1 MLRVLQFRLGGDAR
15 MNRIYHTW
23 DKWECYRAGFFENRP
38 EDRKLSEAECKHMYA
53 KFLRDTTRFQ
63 TAMASV
69 LKDWPNSCE
78 QWLSNERMNRIA
90 WLGQAAMCYA
100 TGIPSTFCGGFNQ
113 LSPDEQ
119 HAANLAALGYLN
131 IWLAA
136 RGEPT
141 LATLKDAARTT
152 QPEMY

>member
-1 MLRVLQFRLGGDAR
+1 

-23 DKWECYRAGFFENRP
+23 DKWECYPAGFFENRP
-38 EDRKLSEAECKHMYA
+38 NNRNRTEGICKRMYA
-53 KFLRDTTRFQ
+53 QFLANITRFEE
-63 TAMASV
+63 AMAGV
-69 LKDWPNSCE
+69 LRDWPNSCE

-100 TGIPSTFCGGFNQ
+100 TGIPSTYCGGFNQ
-113 LSPDEQ
+113 LTPEQ
-119 HAANLAALGYLN
+119 QLAANLAALKYLN
-131 IWLAA
+131 IWLQS

>member
-1 MLRVLQFRLGGDAR
+1 ME
-15 MNRIYHTW
+15 RIYHTW

-38 EDRKLSEAECKHMYA
+38 EDRKLSEAECKLRYA
-53 KFLRDTTRFQ
+53 KFLRDTTRFE
-63 TAMASV
+63 TAMAGV
-69 LKDWPNSCE
+69 LNDWPNSCE

-119 HAANLAALGYLN
+119 NTANLAALKYLN
-131 IWLAA
+131 IWLAS
-136 RGEPT
+136 RGELT

>member
-1 MLRVLQFRLGGDAR
+1 

-23 DKWECYRAGFFENRP
+23 DKWECYRAGFFESKPKDNPRM
-38 EDRKLSEAECKHMYA
+38 SEGECKYAYA
-53 KFLRDTTRFQ
+53 KFLRDIPRFEA
-63 TAMASV
+63 AMAGV
-69 LKDWPNSCE
+69 LAEWPNSCE

-100 TGIPSTFCGGFNQ
+100 TGIPSAFCGGYNQ
-113 LSPDEQ
+113 LLPGEQ
-119 HAANLAALGYLN
+119 TAADLAALKYLN
-131 IWLAA
+131 IWLES

-141 LATLKDAARTT
+141 LATLKDAARKT

>member
-1 MLRVLQFRLGGDAR
+1 MK
-15 MNRIYHTW
+15 RIYHTW
-23 DKWECYRAGFFENRP
+23 EKWECYPAGFFENKP
-38 EDRKLSEAECKHMYA
+38 KNNPKMSEGECKYLYA
-53 KFLRDTTRFQ
+53 EFLRDIPRFES
-63 TAMASV
+63 AMAGV

-113 LSPDEQ
+113 LTAEQ
-119 HAANLAALGYLN
+119 QHDANLAALKYLN
-131 IWLAA
+131 IWLES

-141 LATLKDAARTT
+141 LATLKEAERKT

>member
-1 MLRVLQFRLGGDAR
+1 MD
-15 MNRIYHTW
+15 RIYHTW
-23 DKWECYRAGFFENRP
+23 DKWECYPAGFFESKPKDNP
-38 EDRKLSEAECKHMYA
+38 KMSEGECKYLYA
-53 KFLRDTTRFQ
+53 QFLRDIPRFKM
-63 TAMASV
+63 AMAGV
-69 LKDWPNSCE
+69 LKDWPHSCE

-113 LSPDEQ
+113 LTAEEQ
-119 HAANLAALGYLN
+119 HAANLAALQYLN
-131 IWLAA
+131 IWLEA

-141 LATLKDAARTT
+141 LATLKDAERKT